1 MTVQSRR
8 TEPLSATERIEGRLA
23 RLLGGLPGPWLLKLI
38 REQPR
43 VIDGLT
49 LDAHVQFILAARR
62 RKRAVLMTGP
72 TPTVARLRN
81 RREIDAVTIGAGARP
96 TRVRSVRDLIVDGAA
111 GSLAARHYAPPF
123 SGSDFPAPLLVFFH
137 GGGFVICDLDTHDEA
152 CRILCQT
159 AGMHVLSVAYR
170 LAPEHP
176 FPAAPDDCY
185 AAARWAQ
192 EHATDLGADATRIC
206 LGGDSAGAN
215 LAAVTALTLAR
226 EARPVA
232 AQLMIYPTTDAGAQ
246 HASLRL
252 FSEGFVLTAADM
264 VAFQEHYL
272 GADFHLTR
280 DDPRVSPA
288 RSPDLAQSP
297 PTLVTTAGFDPLRDE
312 GDVFAATLHG
322 LGVAVQAHREDS
334 LVHGFLHMTT
344 VVPAAHAAVERIARS
359 FRQLVDVAKPADR

>member
-1 MTVQSRR
+1 MTEQILDTESLSR
-8 TEPLSATERIEGRLA
+8 SERIEGRLA

-38 REQPR
+38 GEQPR

-62 RKRAVLMTGP
+62 RKRSALMSGP
-72 TPTVARLRN
+72 TPSAARRRN
-81 RREIDAVTIGAGARP
+81 RREIHAVTIGAGARP
-96 TRVRSVRDLIVDGAA
+96 TRVRSVRDLDIDGAA
-111 GSLAARHYAPPF
+111 GTLAARHYAPPS
-123 SGSDFPAPLLVFFH
+123 SGVDVPEPLLVFFH

-152 CRILCQT
+152 CRILCRT

-176 FPAAPDDCY
+176 FPAAPEDCY

-192 EHATDLGADATRIC
+192 EHATELGADAARIS

-215 LAAVTALTLAR
+215 LAAVTALALAR
-226 EARPVA
+226 DARPVA
-232 AQLMIYPTTDAGAQ
+232 AQLLIYPTTDAGAQ

-252 FSEGFVLTAADM
+252 FSDGFVLTAADLL
-264 VAFQEHYL
+264 AFQEHYL
-272 GADFHLTR
+272 GAAFEQTR
-280 DDPRVSPA
+280 SDPRVSPA

-297 PTLVTTAGFDPLRDE
+297 ATLLITAGFDPLRDE
-312 GDVFAATLHG
+312 GDVFATTLHS
-322 LGVAVQAHREDS
+322 LGVTVRAHREDS
-334 LVHGFLHMTT
+334 LVHGFLHLTT

-359 FRQLVDVAKPADR
+359 FRQLVDMSNPSS